1 MDYRLKFLII
11 GLLTASILTV
21 PGLAHAAVSA
31 APTQNTIPILNVP
44 GLEAVRQAS
53 SLTFTVNAS
62 NPDLPGEKID
72 LSASG
77 LPTGASFPQS
87 VGNPVYS
94 TFSWAPGATQPWG
107 NYTVGFLASDDGN
120 LSASVTQTVT
130 IQVVRSISAPALT
143 VPLAQS
149 IAPGTILSFAVV
161 TVDTNIPP
169 LPVTLSASGLPQ
181 GSTFDP
187 ATGVFTWQPGP
198 NQAPGVYVLIFTASD
213 GQGGIDSKRVSIS
226 VVRGVQV
233 GGASFAT
240 FQDQVSIWL
249 LPISIGILLG
259 AVAWVWAHTRR
270 REAKN
275 TLLKSPKMPNSYSE
289 DREHDDKMPKVEE
302 DPAKDQ
308 PSQRSSDH
316 D

>member
-1 MDYRLKFLII
+1 MRALELDYFLKLLIV
-11 GLLTASILTV
+11 GLLTAAILTV
-21 PGLAHAAVSA
+21 PGLAHAAASA
-31 APTQNTIPILNVP
+31 APTQNTIPILTVP
-44 GLEAVRQAS
+44 SQEAVRQAS

-120 LSASVTQTVT
+120 LSASVTQTVI
-130 IQVVRSISAPALT
+130 IQVVRSISAPGLT

-161 TVDTNIPP
+161 AVDTNIPP
-169 LPVTLSASGLPQ
+169 LPLTLSASGLPE

-187 ATGVFTWQPGP
+187 ATGVFTWQPGKD
-198 NQAPGVYVLIFTASD
+198 QAPGVYVLIFTARD
-213 GQGGIDSKRVSIS
+213 GLGGIDSKRVSIS
-226 VVRGVQV
+226 VVGSVQV
-233 GGASFAT
+233 GGASLST
-240 FQDQVSIWL
+240 FQDQLSIWL
-249 LPISIGILLG
+249 LPISVGILLG

-275 TLLKSPKMPNSYSE
+275 TLLRSAEMPNAQIE
-289 DREHDDKMPKVEE
+289 DRKHDDKTPRAGE
-302 DPAKDQ
+302 DQAKDQ
-308 PSQRSSDH
+308 PS
-316 D
+316 